1 MKKARALRRAQTPA
15 ERLLWAHLGNRR
27 LGGAKFRRQQ
37 PIGDYIV
44 DLVRFEHRLI
54 VEVYGGHHNEPVTE
68 LIDQARTAWLEGQ
81 GYRVLRFWNNEV
93 MGNLEGVLATVGAA
107 LAGEKS
113 PSPQPS
119 PVKGEGARPDPT
131 HPSGQDGQRSPAIQD
146 VLSERQSPS
155 PQPSPVKG
163 EGVGRNPTPPA
174 KWPQ

>member
-131 HPSGQDGQRSPAIQD
+131 HPSGQDGQRSPAIQG
-146 VLSERQSPS
+146 VLKRKAITLTPALSRQGRGGRT
-155 PQPSPVKG
+155 QPH
-163 EGVGRNPTPPA
+163 PTS
-174 KWPQ
+174 